1 MPTHPELNTRQKA
14 YLGGLAQL
22 LRAQLNIGANG
33 VTDGTITALL
43 DLFRGRELVKV
54 RLRKSAS
61 EDPREVAALLA
72 ERSES
77 ALVNVVGR
85 TAVLFRP
92 NLELKERIALPGEP
106 PPPAPAPPVLPA
118 RRRLARKRPARSR

>member
-1 MPTHPELNTRQKA
+1 MPTQPELNTRQKA

-33 VTDGTITALL
+33 ITDGTIIALL

-61 EDPREVAALLA
+61 EDAREMATLLA

-92 NLELKERIALPGEP
+92 NPELKERIALPGEP
-106 PPPAPAPPVLPA
+106 PPPVRAPPVLPA
-118 RRRLARKRPARSR
+118 RRRLVRKRPARSR